1 MAAGYNVP
9 GSLSALAVADAPR
22 EGHTARQ
29 MKAFLGFAGFLPVL
43 CAVAC
48 SSVGTG
54 GSGGPE
60 AGGGDVGASGQGGAP
75 LTGDLVIKNL
85 NVTVDKIDGQVNLT
99 FILENGTAKDIAD
112 CNNGSLSASSG
123 EDALIDPYQYGEC
136 GGFEPMEPDTVAAF
150 CADSAFDSVCNY
162 GLYSGGVSSPLAIHG
177 ASEAATNH
185 PWEAVGTEYTVTLE
199 FVMSDAEILQ
209 ATASATI
216 Q

>member
-9 GSLSALAVADAPR
+9 GSLSALAVADAPG
-22 EGHTARQ
+22 EGHNGWA
-29 MKAFLGFAGFLPVL
+29 MKAFLGFAGLLPVV
-43 CAVAC
+43 CVVAC

-54 GSGGPE
+54 GSGGPD
-60 AGGGDVGASGQGGAP
+60 AGGGNVGAGGEGGAP
-75 LTGDLVIKNL
+75 LSGDITIKNL
-85 NVTVDKIDGQVNLT
+85 NVTVDKIDGQVSLT
-99 FILENGTAKDIAD
+99 FVLENGTGKDIND

-123 EDALIDPYQYGEC
+123 DEALIDPYQYGEC

-162 GLYSGGVSSPLAIHG
+162 GLYSGGVSSPLEIHG
-177 ASEAATNH
+177 ASAAATNH
-185 PWEAVGTEYTVTLE
+185 PWESVGTEYTVTLE

-209 ATASATI
+209 TTATATI